1 MTYMS
6 LQGIIGAPV
15 LPKGP
20 TQAKPGPK
28 GALARG
34 MAGRRKLAG
43 PLQTVR
49 VSHAT
54 DGADLE
60 VQIQAVVKKD
70 MGHGATVYVLL
81 HVATPT

>member
-1 MTYMS
+1 M
-6 LQGIIGAPV
+6 LQGLIGTPV
-15 LPKGP
+15 PVKGP
-20 TQAKPGPK
+20 PGAKPGPK

-34 MAGRRKLAG
+34 PAGRRKATG

-54 DGADLE
+54 DGADLDL
-60 VQIQAVVKKD
+60 QIQAVVKKD